1 MHCILHIGTEKTG
14 STAIQHFLHNNWDIF
29 KNQGVHICR
38 SVGSPNN
45 RSLPAAF
52 LSEKKLDDFLRRLNH
67 KNLEERR
74 RWRQRVLKDFLAEVS
89 RAEKKSG
96 TFVVSSEHLQSKL
109 MSLDEVR
116 ELQLFLQPLFDSI
129 SVVCYL
135 RRQDQLAMSRY
146 SEVLRA
152 GHVFQSPIPVVGGR
166 KNGKLPPY
174 YDFEAL
180 LNRWSDAFGEEHIKP
195 RIYSREELLGGDV
208 IHDFI
213 HTLGLQLPESVQ
225 LECGETN
232 AALSAEAQCVL
243 LGVNRTFQEAGCTES
258 ERFLRGRLVSYLQ
271 EHARGKS
278 RQPTRSDALEFYSLF
293 EPSNSMLAKRWFNRE
308 KLFESDFSEYPEHT
322 VSISAEKVAEIMAG
336 FILQE
341 KS

>member
-14 STAIQHFLHNNWDIF
+14 STAIQQFLHNNWNML
-29 KNQGVHICR
+29 KNQGVHVCR

-52 LSEKKLDDFLRRLNH
+52 LSEERSDDFLRRLKH
-67 KNLEERR
+67 KDLEERR
-74 RWRQRVLKDFLAEVS
+74 HWRQRILKDFLREVS
-89 RAEKKSG
+89 RARKKSE
-96 TFVVSSEHLQSKL
+96 TFIISSEHLQSKL
-109 MSLDEVR
+109 VSVDEIR
-116 ELQLFLQPLFDSI
+116 ELQFFLQPLFDRI
-129 SVVCYL
+129 SVLCYL

-152 GHVFQSPIPVVGGR
+152 GHVFRSPLPAVGGR
-166 KNGKLPPY
+166 PKGKLPPY

-195 RIYSREELLGGDV
+195 RIYSREDLVGGDV

-213 HTLGLQLPESVQ
+213 HALGLQLPESNQ

-232 AALSAEAQCVL
+232 VALSAEAQYIL
-243 LGVNRTFQEAGCTES
+243 LGLNKTFEEAGCTES

-278 RQPTRSDALEFYSLF
+278 RQPTRSDAVEFYGLF
-293 EPSNSMLAKRWFNRE
+293 EPSNSILAKRWFNRE
-308 KLFESDFSEYPEHT
+308 KLFESDFSEYPERT

-341 KS
+341 RS